1 MNLYKKIF
9 HKKKILIYGMGKT
22 GFSSYKYLRKNNQIF
37 LYDDNKNI
45 FNKKILKKLLL
56 NKNKIHQSKFDF
68 ILISPGININNCD
81 LKNYLKKNLK
91 KIITDLDIFYSNH
104 SKNMII
110 TITGTNGKS
119 TTAKL
124 LNLIL
129 KDHKK
134 DSRLCGN
141 IGNPI
146 LSQKKI
152 SKKTLFVVE
161 ASSYQIA
168 YSKFFKTNYAVIL
181 NISPDHLERHG
192 SIENYVSAK
201 FKLITNQSK
210 KDFAYLNT
218 EDKFLKK
225 RIKKSKIFSKIINV
239 KPKLID
245 NIKKKIV
252 NPYFSSQGNR
262 ENLSFIFSISRKLN
276 LQNKKIVNT
285 INKFRGLK
293 YRQQI
298 IYNSSKITFINDS
311 KATTFAS
318 TINIL
323 KSLKKVFWLVGGI
336 GKLGD
341 KFTLKKRECNNIRAY
356 VFGKNK
362 NFFIKQFKNKLPYC
376 CFKDLKNAVKQ
387 VLKEIN
393 NSRDNLHK
401 TVLFSPSAAS
411 FDSFKNFEE
420 RGEYFNFLLKK
431 YKVKETINAIR

>member
-91 KIITDLDIFYSNH
+91 KIITDLDIFYSHH

-129 KDHKK
+129 IDHKK

-298 IYNSSKITFINDS
+298 VYNSSKITFINDS

-323 KSLKKVFWLVGGI
+323 KSLKKVFWLAGGI

-362 NFFIKQFKNKLPYC
+362 NFFIKQFKNKLPYY
-376 CFKDLKNAVKQ
+376 CFKDLKSAVKQ